1 MNLSTAGACLR
12 FLLLLLLLSPALSV
26 YVGPALKSQWQDP
39 YRGRDHVFHMQLEVS
54 GIELDHLL
62 LSSNYT
68 QMDLYVLFYVPSNP
82 LAKTLLPVW
91 KQVWERFA
99 PIPRVDVLQV
109 DCSGVGGIS
118 CKDRNVVD
126 IPSIQRFPAGSPHG
140 FFYRGSVDLFAL
152 EEWIIDASNLE
163 KEMKPRDV
171 QPVSGCVAFRQTSG
185 CDPEGGREPHKDKP
199 CDHEVT
205 TMAGAMH
212 ESHPPPPRQIPSGMS
227 GYCECGEG
235 DHRMKV
241 RCRHQPFR
249 CDEVCV
255 KVPGCVA
262 WRQTGSCVPDGPREP
277 QNDKHCRRALMAGV
291 SGYCECEGGRKVA
304 LVRE

>member
-99 PIPRVDVLQV
+99 PIPRVDVAVALLP
-109 DCSGVGGIS
+109 STSSES
-118 CKDRNVVD
+118 CCRSSR
-126 IPSIQRFPAGSPHG
+126 SIAAEWEEYRARTATWSTSLRS
-140 FFYRGSVDLFAL
+140 RGSLQAR
-152 EEWIIDASNLE
+152 
-163 KEMKPRDV
+163 P
-171 QPVSGCVAFRQTSG
+171 
-185 CDPEGGREPHKDKP
+185 
-199 CDHEVT
+199 
-205 TMAGAMH
+205 
-212 ESHPPPPRQIPSGMS
+212 
-227 GYCECGEG
+227 
-235 DHRMKV
+235 
-241 RCRHQPFR
+241 
-249 CDEVCV
+249 
-255 KVPGCVA
+255 
-262 WRQTGSCVPDGPREP
+262 TGSSTGAVLISLRWRNG
-277 QNDKHCRRALMAGV
+277 L
-291 SGYCECEGGRKVA
+291 
-304 LVRE
+304 

>member
-1 MNLSTAGACLR
+1 
-12 FLLLLLLLSPALSV
+12 
-26 YVGPALKSQWQDP
+26 
-39 YRGRDHVFHMQLEVS
+39 
-54 GIELDHLL
+54 
-62 LSSNYT
+62 
-68 QMDLYVLFYVPSNP
+68 
-82 LAKTLLPVW
+82 
-91 KQVWERFA
+91 
-99 PIPRVDVLQV
+99 
-109 DCSGVGGIS
+109 
-118 CKDRNVVD
+118 
-126 IPSIQRFPAGSPHG
+126 
-140 FFYRGSVDLFAL
+140 
-152 EEWIIDASNLE
+152 
-163 KEMKPRDV
+163 MKPRDV

-262 WRQTGSCVPDGPREP
+262 WRQVEEEEEKG
-277 QNDKHCRRALMAGV
+277 GV
-291 SGYCECEGGRKVA
+291 C
-304 LVRE
+304 